1 MDPDLQLLE
10 RWRNGDSQAGQD
22 LFARHFA
29 EVYRFLQHKCRGD
42 ADEVAQQTFLA
53 CVKARD
59 QFRGQSSFR
68 TYLFTIAR
76 NELYRHLRRL
86 QQNERLDFSIT
97 SIGEIATTPGSR
109 LGRAQ
114 ELEHLREALGELPA
128 EQQLLL
134 EMHYW
139 HELEAPALAEV
150 FEVNTVTIRTRLFR
164 ARKSLRERVQA
175 RISST
180 PGVEGVEGGRPAPAD
195 PLLRSLLLPDED
207 EDADGEDGSGRG
219 A

>member
-1 MDPDLQLLE
+1 MDPDLELLE
-10 RWRNGDSQAGQD
+10 RWRTGDSQAGQD

-29 EVYRFLQHKCRGD
+29 EVYRFLQHKCGEP
-42 ADEVAQQTFLA
+42 DEVAQQTFLA
-53 CVKARD
+53 CVRARD

-76 NELYRHLRRL
+76 NELYRHLRHL
-86 QQNERLDFSIT
+86 QKNERLDFSIT

-114 ELEHLREALGELPA
+114 ELEHLRLALGELPA

-164 ARKSLRERVQA
+164 ARKSLRERLQA
-175 RISST
+175 RISPTLDGS
-180 PGVEGVEGGRPAPAD
+180 GSHPAPAD
-195 PLLRSLLLPDED
+195 PLLRSLLAPDED
-207 EDADGEDGSGRG
+207 QDHDDQEGTHRPP
-219 A
+219 

>member
-1 MDPDLQLLE
+1 MDPDLELLE
-10 RWRNGDSQAGQD
+10 RWRGGDSQAGQD

-29 EVYRFLQHKCRGD
+29 EVYRFLQYKCCGD
-42 ADEVAQQTFLA
+42 ADEVVQQTFLA

-86 QQNERLDFSIT
+86 QKNERLDFSIT

-150 FEVNTVTIRTRLFR
+150 FEVNAVTIRTRLFR
-164 ARKSLRERVQA
+164 ARQSLRERMQA
-175 RISST
+175 RIGPTSGQD
-180 PGVEGVEGGRPAPAD
+180 GVGGGEGGRPAPAD
-195 PLLRSLLLPDED
+195 RLLRSLLLPDE
-207 EDADGEDGSGRG
+207 GEDEG
-219 A
+219 AGGGT